1 MVMVVCC
8 CRWGGMVLDDQQL
21 LWDRFIAGFGFR
33 SGGRQV
39 VGEPAS
45 SMFDLTV
52 SVDPGAVGCC
62 FRHVFEMRCGA
73 VIVSN
78 NAGGQDFSVVMRI
91 ETRRYGVMCLA
102 GN

>member
-1 MVMVVCC
+1 
-8 CRWGGMVLDDQQL
+8 MVLDEQQL

-52 SVDPGAVGCC
+52 SVDPGGV
-62 FRHVFEMRCGA
+62 RWGA
-73 VIVSN
+73 VFGV
-78 NAGGQDFSVVMRI
+78 FVKCVV
-91 ETRRYGVMCLA
+91 A
-102 GN
+102 Q